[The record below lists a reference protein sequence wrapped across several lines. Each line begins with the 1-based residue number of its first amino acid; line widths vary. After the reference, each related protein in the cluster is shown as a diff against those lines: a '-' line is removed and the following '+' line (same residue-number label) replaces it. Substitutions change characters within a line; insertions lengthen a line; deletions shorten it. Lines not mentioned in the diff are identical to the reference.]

1 VTNHRVELD
10 LTAGVLG
17 SIIKIDGQTVPQAQ
31 AVTVTADV
39 LDGNGTVVTLRLAPG
54 ATMVFADAKVVVS
67 VDPVQRHAQ
76 ALYEL
81 VKKRLAALVSGPGL
95 SQAEVDF
102 ITAADIIVRRIEH
115 PAP

>member
-1 VTNHRVELD
+1 MTNHRVELD

-17 SIIKIDGQTVPQAQ
+17 STIKIDGQPLSQVQAFTVN
-31 AVTVTADV
+31 ADV

-54 ATMVFADAKVVVS
+54 ATMMLADAKVVVS

-76 ALYEL
+76 ALYDL
-81 VKKRLAALVSGPGL
+81 VKTRLAALVSGPGL
-95 SQAEVDF
+95 SQAELDF

-115 PAP
+115 PAL